1 VECKGEAEGFSDKVQ
16 NLMSPGLD
24 GIDQDK
30 TTLLINKQYDDIFR
44 MKSVYRKPP
53 DLPGIFVAAA
63 SASLRVELQCPLSQ
77 RSLQHETRC

>member
-30 TTLLINKQYDDIFR
+30 TTLLINKQLIN
-44 MKSVYRKPP
+44 
-53 DLPGIFVAAA
+53 
-63 SASLRVELQCPLSQ
+63 
-77 RSLQHETRC
+77 